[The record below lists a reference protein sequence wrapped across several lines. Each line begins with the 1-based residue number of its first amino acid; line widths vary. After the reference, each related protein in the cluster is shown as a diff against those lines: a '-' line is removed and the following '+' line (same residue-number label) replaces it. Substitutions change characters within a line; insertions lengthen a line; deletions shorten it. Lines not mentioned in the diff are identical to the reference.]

1 MASLIALGG
10 YCDSSSSDED
20 EDGNRE
26 SDDESQRG
34 KEELRTLKDINEEAV
49 TSSSNPKDNVNLPSA
64 ELLLESTETPSWLQ
78 HQQPS
83 AIEPIDVE
91 TKVLQDISEVNN
103 SRKRQAE
110 DNNPADPSF
119 SGCSSYSRTK
129 EPSSPSPVMPP
140 PPALT
145 NAEKRARGRELAKLK
160 NENEKGKEK
169 PPPKSAKERTKQQRI
184 KGQSGIGESFRT
196 WRSDEEMMLRNQDIG

>member
-78 HQQPS
+78 HQ
-83 AIEPIDVE
+83 V
-91 TKVLQDISEVNN
+91 V
-103 SRKRQAE
+103 
-110 DNNPADPSF
+110 
-119 SGCSSYSRTK
+119 
-129 EPSSPSPVMPP
+129 
-140 PPALT
+140 
-145 NAEKRARGRELAKLK
+145 
-160 NENEKGKEK
+160 
-169 PPPKSAKERTKQQRI
+169 
-184 KGQSGIGESFRT
+184 
-196 WRSDEEMMLRNQDIG
+196 